1 MKPLAIRVRVKYL
14 LTVREGVRERERER
28 ETDSQR
34 GREGGELVHP
44 RDSHSGAQKLLVSFI
59 RYGRL
64 CKALYLSSF
73 FL

>member
-14 LTVREGVRERERER
+14 LTVREGVRERER